1 MEELFEH
8 SKKLEKKYPGTDI
21 GLIKQVEELNQEI
34 KKINQEIKQKEKD
47 ISDLKIQMDSINLGT
62 ANYSDTEK
70 IEKSDKLDG
79 EIIDLTIEKQ
89 LLEDKKNKLNQKISN
104 N

>member
-34 KKINQEIKQKEKD
+34 KKINQEIKQREKD

-70 IEKSDKLDG
+70 IEKLDG